1 MKFLLRVII
10 NAVAI
15 FAAIYLLRDMG
26 IHAEGAGWLY
36 YLVLGLIFS
45 LVNALLR
52 PILMAMSC
60 AFLVLTLGI
69 GTLLINTLLF
79 YLTALIGKAVG
90 YGFTIEGFWP
100 AFLGALIVSVVNF
113 ILGVLFKDELQPRRR
128 RSD

>member
-90 YGFTIEGFWP
+90 YGFTIEGF
-100 AFLGALIVSVVNF
+100 G
-113 ILGVLFKDELQPRRR
+113 R
-128 RSD
+128 RSSAR